1 MNPELDHA
9 YRSTSYRVMIP
20 GRVPLDIRI
29 GSARLAALARRGDP
43 DCAGWMPED
52 SLLVL
57 DIPREE
63 AGALGRRFGQAAI
76 VVGGKG
82 APELV
87 YLSAKGE

>member
-1 MNPELDHA
+1 
-9 YRSTSYRVMIP
+9 VGIP
-20 GRVPLDIRI
+20 DR
-29 GSARLAALARRGDP
+29 
-43 DCAGWMPED
+43 AGWMPED